1 MFRFLAAVA
10 AAIAR
15 LIMAPINA
23 IAALLDS
30 LFGGGSAAPA
40 SPIPHLEAALPDESR
55 IDQARDLERGKAAAA
70 DVILKQSPV
79 MQVKTFASMSDDD
92 RLQAD
97 LTLLREDQIGWL
109 LDLNDR
115 QLKAVAESSDR
126 RIEAALNGEPN
137 ALTAIPSVGQ
147 AKANDGAWLGHR
159 IDAKR
164 AATVAT
170 APSNYLGY
178 AIH

>member
-40 SPIPHLEAALPDESR
+40 SPIPHLEAALPDEGR
-55 IDQARDLERGKAAAA
+55 IDEARDLERGKAAAA

-79 MQVKTFASMSDDD
+79 MQVKTFASMSDED

-109 LDLNDR
+109 LNLNDR
-115 QLKAVAESSDR
+115 QLRAVAVSSDR
-126 RIEAALNGEPN
+126 RIEAALNGEAN

-147 AKANDGAWLGHR
+147 AKADDGAWLANR
-159 IDAKR
+159 LESKR
-164 AATVAT
+164 AVTLATT
-170 APSNYLGY
+170 PSQTIGY
-178 AIH
+178 AVH